1 MAGRYPPEE
10 MIVECRVRTGAAPRR
25 PRSHQSPP
33 RPAAQH
39 CSWRNLRSTF
49 TSGPSG
55 PGRHRGPS
63 GLHADNI
70 GKGSLLIMSA
80 LMPARTQTNVATEA
94 DSPSDYGTLWKSWD
108 DFFTALNQARGRAA
122 RAQSDGLTVPQY
134 RLLSAVA
141 ELPAA
146 RSGELAERMGVSPPT
161 TTRMLS
167 GLEHAGIVRRDS
179 VSGDRRAVTVALTD
193 KGRRLLE
200 RKEAIVSEKRRTLYD
215 SLTVAER
222 RQAQQLLR
230 RLAEAI
236 EAL

>member
-1 MAGRYPPEE
+1 M
-10 MIVECRVRTGAAPRR
+10 
-25 PRSHQSPP
+25 
-33 RPAAQH
+33 
-39 CSWRNLRSTF
+39 
-49 TSGPSG
+49 
-55 PGRHRGPS
+55 
-63 GLHADNI
+63 
-70 GKGSLLIMSA
+70 LIISA
-80 LMPARTQTNVATEA
+80 LMPAETPTNLATDA
-94 DSPSDYGTLWKSWD
+94 GSLSDYEALWKSWD

-122 RAQSDGLTVPQY
+122 RAHSDGLTVPQY
-134 RLLSAVA
+134 RLLSAAA

-179 VSGDRRAVTVALTD
+179 VSGDRRAVSVALTD
-193 KGRRLLE
+193 KGRRLLV
-200 RKEAIVSEKRRTLYD
+200 RKEAIVSEKRRALYD